1 MPWRS
6 AWVLPKGNLMIIKR
20 TDAAKTSAT
29 DTADTVKIA
38 STGVQTL
45 GSYRQQTQGLT
56 MNDIVVMSLTQPGAV
71 LKATVTPELA
81 QAMLETINGENR
93 PLSQSRVKQY
103 ADVLSRGQYVFNG
116 ESIQVGIKD
125 DNKLVLLN
133 GQHRLSACVA
143 SGVAFDTVLVLG
155 LPQNVFSTI
164 DRGKTRSYADVLS
177 VAGYKNT
184 HNIQPAAR
192 ILVAMEAG
200 FSPTVRSTLN
210 LVTAED
216 ILQYVNANHDLLQ
229 EAHQTACRINS
240 VVGGINS
247 AWVIAYCIMLQDR
260 QKAGYSGHEVAQFCY
275 AIETGVGLSHGNPA
289 LALRQWFGRGGSK
302 RKGQSGK
309 NVLEAATIISA
320 FNKWVNGDPLL
331 QVRPWA
337 YDSTDFP
344 VVSTSTP
351 SSTAGWHTV

>member
-1 MPWRS
+1 MNI
-6 AWVLPKGNLMIIKR
+6 KG

-45 GSYRQQTQGLT
+45 GSFRHDTRGLT
-56 MNDIVVMSLTQPGAV
+56 MNDIVVMSLTQPGSV
-71 LKATVTPELA
+71 MKATITPELA

-93 PLSQSRVKQY
+93 PLSHARVKQY
-103 ADVLSRGQYVFNG
+103 ADVLTRGQYVFNG
-116 ESIQVGIKD
+116 ESIQVGVKP
-125 DNKLVLLN
+125 DNTLVLLN
-133 GQHRLSACVA
+133 GQHRLSASVA
-143 SGVAFDTVLVLG
+143 AGIAFDTVLVLG
-155 LPQNVFSTI
+155 LPHNVFSTI

-216 ILQYVNANHDLLQ
+216 ILRFVDNNHDLLQ
-229 EAHQTACRINS
+229 EAHSVASRIVS

-247 AWVIAYCIMLQDR
+247 AWVIAYCVMLQER
-260 QKAGYSGHEVAQFCY
+260 QKAGHSGMEVAQFCHL
-275 AIETGVGLSHGNPA
+275 IETGIGLSSSNPA

-309 NVLEAATIISA
+309 NVLEAATIITT
-320 FNKWVNGDPLL
+320 FNKWVNGEPLL
-331 QVRPWA
+331 IVRPWSQ
-337 YDSTDFP
+337 DSTDFP
-344 VVSTSTP
+344 SVNTEALSTR
-351 SSTAGWHTV
+351 TAWFEQR

>member
-1 MPWRS
+1 
-6 AWVLPKGNLMIIKR
+6 MIINR

-29 DTADTVKIA
+29 DTADSVHIIDQSALTITRSARVNAFLENASIAPRLTVA
-38 STGVQTL
+38 
-45 GSYRQQTQGLT
+45 
-56 MNDIVVMSLTQPGAV
+56 DISELCINNPGAV
-71 LKATVTPELA
+71 VKATITPELA
-81 QAMLETINGENR
+81 QHLLALINTHNR
-93 PLSQSRVKQY
+93 PLSQARVKQY

-116 ESIQVGIKD
+116 ESIQIGMTD
-125 DNKLVLLN
+125 SGHMQLLN
-133 GQHRLSACVA
+133 GQHRLHACAV
-143 SGVAFDTVLVLG
+143 SGVNFETVMVLG
-155 LPQNVFSTI
+155 LPVSVFSTI

-192 ILVAMEAG
+192 ILVAINAG

-216 ILQYVNANHDLLQ
+216 ILQYVNKNHSILQ

-260 QKAGYSGHEVAQFCY
+260 QKAGYSGHEVAQFFHTV
-275 AIETGVGLSHGNPA
+275 ETGIGLSSGNPA

-337 YDSTDFP
+337 ADSSDFP
-344 VVSTSTP
+344 VVSTSTLSP
-351 SSTAGWHTV
+351 TAGWHTI

>member
-1 MPWRS
+1 MRI
-6 AWVLPKGNLMIIKR
+6 KG

-29 DTADTVKIA
+29 GTADTVSIV

-45 GSYRQQTQGLT
+45 GSYRQETQGLT

-71 LKATVTPELA
+71 LKATITPELA
-81 QAMLETINGENR
+81 QAMLDTINGENR
-93 PLSQSRVKQY
+93 PLSHARVKQY

-133 GQHRLSACVA
+133 GQHRLSACVTA
-143 SGVAFDTVLVLG
+143 GVSFDTVLVLG
-155 LPQNVFSTI
+155 LPQSVFSTI

-216 ILQYVNANHDLLQ
+216 ILQYVNKNHDLLQ
-229 EAHQTACRINS
+229 EAHSTASRINS

-247 AWVIAYCIMLQDR
+247 AWVIAYCVMLQER
-260 QKAGYSGHEVAQFCY
+260 QKAGHSGIEVAQFCHTV
-275 AIETGVGLSHGNPA
+275 ETGIGLSFGNPA

-309 NVLEAATIISA
+309 NVLEAATIIA
-320 FNKWVNGDPLL
+320 TFNKWVNGEPL
-331 QVRPWA
+331 QIVRPWA
-337 YDSTDFP
+337 YDSNDFP
-344 VVSTSTP
+344 TVT
-351 SSTAGWHTV
+351 TAPLSHIAAWHASR